1 MFSMTKIKAV
11 NGAGKAFYANHLA
24 ANDYYSEKEKVIGMW
39 SGSLAFDFDL
49 LGKRVETET
58 FSLFQQN
65 INPLTLS
72 KLTQRTVSSGVRFFD
87 FQCAAPKSVSIM
99 ALFDRRLLEA
109 HDQAVQEAMI
119 ELESLAAARVRK
131 GDNVRTNNLEMTGKI
146 VYASFRHDA
155 SRSLDPQVH
164 THNVVVNVTR
174 DSEGKYKALESV
186 EMCRAIRYAGK
197 VYHNELAKRCR
208 ELGYEMVNRR
218 DEKGNI
224 TWQDIAGVSEEL
236 MEKFSKRRLQIEAE
250 EAKFIAEHGRKPT
263 LSENNFIA
271 VTTRNSKMK
280 HIDRAEVKKL
290 QIEEMSDSEYQELR
304 NIFFKARRGSG
315 MYISGDLDRAKTMLE
330 EALPL
335 VFERESVVKLDK
347 VLAEAL
353 NQNLGEVDLETLKKA
368 VREVPE
374 LRDLGGLKVNPWVSP
389 EKVIEQ
395 ELFAVKSV
403 EERKDLFK
411 EIAPDFEPFPGVE
424 SRKTQGEL
432 IHKMLCSKDQ
442 FNLLRGV
449 AGAGKTSTL
458 QELCRGL
465 QSGGVN
471 SIYVIAPTNSATDV
485 LKQEGFEESQT
496 VASFL
501 LSEKK
506 PPEGSYVIIDESGL
520 NSLREGVEI
529 VKVARANN
537 YRVLF
542 VGDARQHTAVES
554 GDFFR
559 LLEDHSTIAKFSLTE
574 IHRQQNEEYRR
585 GISDC
590 ALGNFEAAFERF
602 DRNGFIHEGK
612 AKYLQE
618 AAESYMKFTEN
629 GKFIDRA
636 ILVAPTHDEGDRLT
650 AAVREKLKSS
660 GSVAATGRH
669 REVFRSWSKPK
680 VWIKNIRNYAPGTTI
695 AFIRNMKDIGNA
707 GEVAK
712 VERVEGEFV
721 YLDSGKCLRPKVAA
735 DFIEVGELREIEL
748 CRGDLIQFNVN
759 LRDKKI
765 YNGNIAQITDDPRK
779 VMMLYSDGTP
789 RELIDLP
796 EDYATFKYG
805 WVTTSHKSQGRTAE
819 NVVVAAQELDRK
831 AFYVALSR
839 GRKNVALHCPEKE
852 FLKQQLSFR
861 IGDRTSVHDLL
872 AEGQISAERL
882 LSLSED
888 AQRRKAETLPDEK
901 YKSVLERTK
910 QFMEQIKQTTAKVW
924 ERAKQIAARRS
935 RWAKYGYGPISENTI
950 LEMDQERAIAL
961 AKEQELAGER
971 QRQAEEK
978 PRKPLSKWE
987 ATMAWLADIGNG
999 KNPPEPKPAS
1009 KPVKP
1014 KETMPPFTFKSSAL
1028 RIGKPAEPSAPRK
1041 KNSMQEALDFLA
1053 QESAQI
1059 QAKEA
1064 AEKAKQEQFAAEKVV
1079 AEREAAAR
1087 EETLRLEAKQQA
1099 REKLARERAEQNRR
1113 EQQEREERERN
1124 KKKLRGMDI

>member
-590 ALGNFEAAFERF
+590 ALGNFEAA
-602 DRNGFIHEGK
+602 
-612 AKYLQE
+612 
-618 AAESYMKFTEN
+618 
-629 GKFIDRA
+629 
-636 ILVAPTHDEGDRLT
+636 LT
-650 AAVREKLKSS
+650 V
-660 GSVAATGRH
+660 
-669 REVFRSWSKPK
+669 
-680 VWIKNIRNYAPGTTI
+680 
-695 AFIRNMKDIGNA
+695 
-707 GEVAK
+707 
-712 VERVEGEFV
+712 
-721 YLDSGKCLRPKVAA
+721 
-735 DFIEVGELREIEL
+735 
-748 CRGDLIQFNVN
+748 
-759 LRDKKI
+759 
-765 YNGNIAQITDDPRK
+765 
-779 VMMLYSDGTP
+779 
-789 RELIDLP
+789 
-796 EDYATFKYG
+796 
-805 WVTTSHKSQGRTAE
+805 
-819 NVVVAAQELDRK
+819 
-831 AFYVALSR
+831 
-839 GRKNVALHCPEKE
+839 
-852 FLKQQLSFR
+852 
-861 IGDRTSVHDLL
+861 
-872 AEGQISAERL
+872 
-882 LSLSED
+882 
-888 AQRRKAETLPDEK
+888 
-901 YKSVLERTK
+901 
-910 QFMEQIKQTTAKVW
+910 
-924 ERAKQIAARRS
+924 
-935 RWAKYGYGPISENTI
+935 
-950 LEMDQERAIAL
+950 
-961 AKEQELAGER
+961 
-971 QRQAEEK
+971 
-978 PRKPLSKWE
+978 
-987 ATMAWLADIGNG
+987 
-999 KNPPEPKPAS
+999 
-1009 KPVKP
+1009 
-1014 KETMPPFTFKSSAL
+1014 
-1028 RIGKPAEPSAPRK
+1028 
-1041 KNSMQEALDFLA
+1041 
-1053 QESAQI
+1053 
-1059 QAKEA
+1059 
-1064 AEKAKQEQFAAEKVV
+1064 
-1079 AEREAAAR
+1079 
-1087 EETLRLEAKQQA
+1087 
-1099 REKLARERAEQNRR
+1099 
-1113 EQQEREERERN
+1113 
-1124 KKKLRGMDI
+1124 